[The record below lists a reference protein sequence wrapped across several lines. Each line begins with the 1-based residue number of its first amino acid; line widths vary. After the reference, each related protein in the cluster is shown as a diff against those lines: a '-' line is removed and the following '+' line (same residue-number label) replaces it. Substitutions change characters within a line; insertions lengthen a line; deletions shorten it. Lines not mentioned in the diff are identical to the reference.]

1 VLRPVGVQTF
11 RPELA
16 VERFDE
22 AIVGRLAGP
31 REVERDIVCIGP
43 EVEIARDEIAA
54 IVDANGC
61 GWVARPAALTSR
73 PSHMVVC
80 GANSGSKSESRGR
93 QRRKAGGTGNGK
105 AIRDDLAIGLCRAY
119 RRASQRRTV
128 QLPFADSR
136 HPVPPTD
143 GYQRLKSTRTR
154 ATGNGPLNTFAVLTM
169 RRPSADSVSVSRK
182 RTRLRRSPGSRST
195 R

>member
-1 VLRPVGVQTF
+1 MHRP
-11 RPELA
+11 R
-16 VERFDE
+16 
-22 AIVGRLAGP
+22 GRDRAGCIRCHCR
-31 REVERDIVCIGP
+31 RECM
-43 EVEIARDEIAA
+43 
-54 IVDANGC
+54 
-61 GWVARPAALTSR
+61 GWVERPAASR
-73 PSHMVVC
+73 SRHSDIVVC
-80 GANSGSKSESRGR
+80 GANSGSKSESQAR
-93 QRRKAGGTGNGK
+93 QRRKAGGAGDGK
-105 AIRDDLAIGLCRAY
+105 ALRDDLAIGLCRAY
-119 RRASQRRTV
+119 RQAPQRRAM

-136 HPVPPTD
+136 HAVPSTD